1 MRQAECAASFL
12 VGLSLTSWLV
22 RIPTRRQES
31 DTGSGSG
38 PERLPPATTDAQPTR
53 GILKRR
59 SQTATKRG
67 IVWDEDNLMI
77 TEAQKSSTM
86 KITEPKT
93 PFIRYDSSTDQLLGS
108 TAMEISRMRSDTE
121 LSESLPS
128 ELEER
133 MHVSDA
139 REWQSDTDGDD
150 RDDAEGRSSLTHY
163 NMRDVLQRGRELIE
177 HEDDDNELEDLDRFS
192 DEDVGG
198 AEDADDADDA
208 DDDDDYDEGDFDAVT
223 GAAEFMTREELIGVN
238 RQLEEQ
244 SSDRERKEVL
254 YKRLI
259 EAFGEA
265 KRKELEAKRIRS
277 RFDYALRER
286 DDGAPELDFQ
296 NAIWKHMMLF
306 PSTSDSSLLLVP
318 AIAERQKAVA
328 QRQKIESLCR
338 ELQKENKR
346 IKDEVKQTAAQ
357 EQQKSAELSTQLESA
372 MWQIRSSLE
381 EKHEDTRRC
390 SEDTEILKER
400 FRNFLEQ
407 YELRERHFLSI
418 VKSKDLEFHICQA
431 KCEQQRQKAEQEAS
445 KAKSLKIQMSS
456 FVKTENELRKQLAV
470 YIEKFRQMGKKTR
483 NLEKENA
490 NIRTKYETMNKTIQD
505 MADERA
511 KSQQEIQAVTAAKA
525 KLESLCRALQTER
538 NNLRKLVSY
547 YESRFNS
554 KLGKAAPNGAAPDA
568 ADVPDGVA
576 PPDAA
581 GSDATAA
588 TAGVDPGALPAPD
601 GAATAAAVAPNGG
614 TSTGSGA
621 AANAVSRQSTSAN
634 TGGAARTSNGSRV

>member
-1 MRQAECAASFL
+1 ME
-12 VGLSLTSWLV
+12 GLEL
-22 RIPTRRQES
+22 QES

-150 RDDAEGRSSLTHY
+150 RDDAEGRSNNSERAKRQRFDKLRSQHY

-286 DDGAPELDFQ
+286 DD
-296 NAIWKHMMLF
+296 
-306 PSTSDSSLLLVP
+306 